1 MSRKRW
7 EGQKEE
13 LQEVPLIL
21 KWLRQ
26 KEVKSIL
33 RLVVPDCRVN
43 PLAEDRICTC
53 LEGFGVVE
61 LNWRRLDLGIEP
73 ILSLAST
80 LTVLHLYSSG
90 NWAVLSHWVSEGGL
104 QKLKKVV
111 MSGTS
116 LVSQLTSTA
125 VESAP
130 HHHC

>member
-1 MSRKRW
+1 MSRKTC

-13 LQEVPLIL
+13 LQAVPLIL
-21 KWLRQ
+21 GWLRQ
-26 KEVKSIL
+26 KDVKSIL

-43 PLAEDRICTC
+43 PLAEDRMCTC

-104 QKLKKVV
+104 QRLEKVV

-116 LVSQLTSTA
+116 LVSQLTSAA

>member
-1 MSRKRW
+1 MSRKTW

-21 KWLRQ
+21 RWLRQ

-33 RLVVPDCRVN
+33 RLVVPDCRLN

-53 LEGFGVVE
+53 LEDFRVVE

-80 LTVLHLYSSG
+80 LTVLY
-90 NWAVLSHWVSEGGL
+90 
-104 QKLKKVV
+104 
-111 MSGTS
+111 
-116 LVSQLTSTA
+116 
-125 VESAP
+125 
-130 HHHC
+130 